1 MIKKGWHAVQISKEE
16 HAMHPFGLKRKKY
29 EINEKLF
36 ENASRVWQGFSLLP
50 GKGEIL
56 EGYTIS
62 LSKKLG

>member
-16 HAMHPFGLKRKKY
+16 HVMHPFGLKRKKY

-50 GKGEIL
+50 WK
-56 EGYTIS
+56 
-62 LSKKLG
+62 